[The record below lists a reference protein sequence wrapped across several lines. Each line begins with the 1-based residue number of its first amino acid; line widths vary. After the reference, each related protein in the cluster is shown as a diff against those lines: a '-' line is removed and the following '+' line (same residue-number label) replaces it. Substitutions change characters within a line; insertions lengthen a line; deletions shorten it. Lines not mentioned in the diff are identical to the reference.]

1 MIHNELKKQKT
12 KIHLTMVNQNLRP
25 EKKKK
30 QIKSHY

>member
-25 EKKKK
+25 EKKK